1 MSVNT
6 LGIEDVRTLLNDLHT
21 QVTGQAGITPTSTAD
36 FISMAQATLAAG
48 TDKVWNAMQVQLSK
62 TLFSVRP
69 YERKFKGLLADDTRW
84 GGIIQKVN
92 YVDSD
97 LTEAEKVYHP
107 VDGQSVDQWIQK
119 KGDILV
125 TRYTGSDVFQDWIT
139 IYDQAL
145 RDAFLSESQLGA
157 FYAGKMQ
164 ALSNKWE
171 QYIESLNRTA
181 LLNFIAAKYAMET
194 DFPDGVV
201 HLLTEYNTL
210 TGLTGNNALTAQT
223 VYQPAN
229 IRGFFQYVRARIN
242 TLSRMMTNRSVKY
255 QCNITGKPVP
265 RNTPLKNQKMYL
277 SSPAL
282 DQINTMVNA
291 NTYHD
296 EPLAY
301 ADVEG
306 VDFWQSINN
315 PDRIEITP
323 VIINKDT
330 GLAETSASQIN
341 IQRIFGAI
349 FDEDAVVTNMKDYRL
364 ASTELNARGLY
375 RNTWLTSNSQYCN
388 DLTEKGI
395 VLLLD

>member
-1 MSVNT
+1 MSVNA
-6 LGIEDVRTLLNDLHT
+6 LGIEDVRSLLNDLHT
-21 QVTGQAGITPTSTAD
+21 QVTGQAGITPTNTAD

-48 TDKVWNAMQVQLSK
+48 TDKVWSAMQIQLSK

-69 YERKFKGLLADDTRW
+69 YSRKFKGLLADDTRW
-84 GGIIQKVN
+84 GGIIQKVS

-97 LTEAEKVYHP
+97 LTTAEMVYHP
-107 VDGQSVDQWIQK
+107 VDGQSVDQWVQK

-125 TRYTGSDVFQDWIT
+125 TRFTGSDAYQDWIT

-164 ALSNKWE
+164 QLSNKWE
-171 QYIESLNRTA
+171 QYIEELNRTA
-181 LLNFIAAKYAMET
+181 LANFIAAKVNKET

-201 HLLTEYNTL
+201 HLITEYNTL
-210 TGLTGNNALTAQT
+210 TGLTGNAALTAQT

-229 IRGFFQYVRARIN
+229 IRAFFQFVRARIN
-242 TLSRMMTNRSVKY
+242 TLSRLMTNRSVKF
-255 QCNITGKPVP
+255 QCNVTGKPVP
-265 RNTPLKNQKMYL
+265 RHTPLEYQKMYIL
-277 SSPAL
+277 SEAL
-282 DQINTMVNA
+282 DQIDAMVNT

-306 VDFWQSINN
+306 VDFWQSIDS
-315 PDRIEITP
+315 PDQMKITP
-323 VIINKDT
+323 VIIDANGQAVT
-330 GLAETSASQIN
+330 GTAQTISHL
-341 IQRIFGAI
+341 FGVI

-364 ASTELNARGLY
+364 ESTPLNARGLY

>member
-1 MSVNT
+1 MSVNA
-6 LGIEDVRTLLNDLHT
+6 LGIEDVRSLLNDLHT
-21 QVTGQAGITPTSTAD
+21 QVTGQTGITPTNTAD

-48 TDKVWNAMQVQLSK
+48 TDKVWSAMQIQLSK

-69 YERKFKGLLADDTRW
+69 YSRKFGGLLADDTRW

-97 LTEAEKVYHP
+97 LTTNEMVYHP
-107 VDGQSVDQWIQK
+107 VDGQSVDQWVQK

-125 TRYTGSDVFQDWIT
+125 TRFTGSDTYQDWIT

-164 ALSNKWE
+164 QLSNKWE
-171 QYIESLNRTA
+171 QYIEELNRTA
-181 LLNFIAAKYAMET
+181 LANFIAAKVNKET

-201 HLLTEYNTL
+201 HLITEYNTL
-210 TGLTGNNALTAQT
+210 TGLTGNAALTAQT

-229 IRGFFQYVRARIN
+229 IRAFFQFVRARIN
-242 TLSRMMTNRSVKY
+242 TLSRLMTNRSVKF
-255 QCNITGKPVP
+255 QCNVTGKPIS
-265 RNTPLKNQKMYL
+265 RHTPLEYQKMYIL
-277 SSPAL
+277 SEAL
-282 DQINTMVNA
+282 DQIDAMVNT
-291 NTYHD
+291 NTYHN

-306 VDFWQSINN
+306 VDFWQSIEN
-315 PDRIEITP
+315 PDELQITP
-323 VIINKDT
+323 VIIDANGQAVT
-330 GLAETSASQIN
+330 GTAQTITNL
-341 IQRIFGAI
+341 FGVI
-349 FDEDAVVTNMKDYRL
+349 FDEDAIVTNTKDYRL
-364 ASTELNARGLY
+364 ESTQLNARGLY

>member
-6 LGIEDVRTLLNDLHT
+6 LGIEDVRVLLNDLHT

-48 TDKVWNAMQVQLSK
+48 TDKVWNALQVQLSK

-69 YERKFKGLLADDTRW
+69 YERKFKGLLADDVRW
-84 GGIIQKVN
+84 GGIIQKVS

-107 VDGQSVDQWIQK
+107 VDGQSVDHWIQK

-125 TRYTGSDVFQDWIT
+125 TRFTGSDVFQDWIT
-139 IYDQAL
+139 VYDSAL

-164 ALSNKWE
+164 ELSNKWE
-171 QYIESLNRTA
+171 QYIETLNRTA
-181 LLNFIAAKYAMET
+181 LCNFVAAKVAKET

-201 HLLTEYNTL
+201 HLVTEYNTL

-229 IRGFFQYVRARIN
+229 IRGFFQFVRARIN
-242 TLSRMMTNRSVKY
+242 TLSRLMTNRSVSF
-255 QCNITGKPVP
+255 QCNITGKPVA
-265 RNTPLKNQKMYL
+265 RHTPVKNQKMYI
-277 SSPAL
+277 SSEAL
-282 DQINTMVNA
+282 DQIDVMVNT

-306 VDFWQSINN
+306 VDFWQAIET
-315 PDRIEITP
+315 PDEISLNP
-323 VIINKDT
+323 VIINAQGQVEAADGT
-330 GLAETSASQIN
+330 IDIEN
-341 IQRIFGAI
+341 MFGVI
-349 FDEDAVVTNMKDYRL
+349 FDEDAVVTNMKEYRL
-364 ASTELNARGLY
+364 ESTTLNARGLY
-375 RNTWLTSNSQYCN
+375 RNTWLTCNSQYCN

>member
-1 MSVNT
+1 MSVNA

-21 QVTGQAGITPTSTAD
+21 QVTGQAGITPTNTAD

-48 TDKVWNAMQVQLSK
+48 TDKVWSAMQIQLSK

-69 YERKFKGLLADDTRW
+69 YSRKFGGLLADDTRW

-97 LTEAEKVYHP
+97 LTTNEMVYHP
-107 VDGQSVDQWIQK
+107 VDGQSVDQWVQK

-125 TRYTGSDVFQDWIT
+125 TRFTGSDAYQDWIT

-164 ALSNKWE
+164 QLSNKWE
-171 QYIESLNRTA
+171 QYIEELNRTA
-181 LLNFIAAKYAMET
+181 LANFIAAKVNKET

-201 HLLTEYNTL
+201 HLITEYNTL
-210 TGLTGNNALTAQT
+210 TGLTGNAALTAQT

-229 IRGFFQYVRARIN
+229 IRAFFQFVRARIN
-242 TLSRMMTNRSVKY
+242 TLSRLMTNRSVKF
-255 QCNITGKPVP
+255 QCNVTGKPVS
-265 RNTPLKNQKMYL
+265 RHTPLENQKMYIL
-277 SSPAL
+277 SEAL
-282 DQINTMVNA
+282 DQIDAMVNT
-291 NTYHD
+291 NTYHN

-306 VDFWQSINN
+306 VDYWQAIEN
-315 PDRIEITP
+315 PDEMQITP
-323 VIINKDT
+323 VIIDANGQAVT
-330 GLAETSASQIN
+330 GTAQTITNL
-341 IQRIFGAI
+341 FGVI

-364 ASTELNARGLY
+364 ESTPLNARGLY